1 MKKATKLTKSC
12 LQIGSCPLNDRYAPN
27 DLAISLFRKQ
37 RSLIDMHCCF
47 LVVLPIFLSVVLLA
61 E

>member
-27 DLAISLFRKQ
+27 DLAIPFSQ
-37 RSLIDMHCCF
+37 TALIDRHALLF
-47 LVVLPIFLSVVLLA
+47 LGSSTYFSERSVVG
-61 E
+61 

>member
-1 MKKATKLTKSC
+1 MKKATKLTESC

-27 DLAISLFRKQ
+27 DLAIFLFHKQ
-37 RSLIDMHCCF
+37 RSLIDMHRYF
-47 LVVLPIFLSVVLLA
+47 LVVLLIFLSVVLLA